1 MGVRREF
8 RKVALLTQ
16 EMTPDTMFFL
26 LSIPASLGAK
36 DGGNMLLLN
45 VIGYSGVIDIIFS
58 FLRRVWELVW
68 IGLGLLCLALIG
80 GRSLAIQEGR
90 THDPGNSF

>member
-1 MGVRREF
+1 
-8 RKVALLTQ
+8 
-16 EMTPDTMFFL
+16 MTPDTMFFL